1 MSMGIL
7 DILAF
12 LGSGQR
18 YADGERIT
26 KWIDLNPEWKFMAIM
41 GTIVAVLSIPFFILG
56 LMDSLIDR

>member
-56 LMDSLIDR
+56 LMDSL

>member
-18 YADGERIT
+18 NADGKRIT

-41 GTIVAVLSIPFFILG
+41 GIIVAVLSIPFFILG
-56 LMDSLIDR
+56 LMDNL